1 MAASSRIN
9 DRLFFTIFPS
19 DASVESSVG
28 GAHVLISRCA
38 TRALVLFRNLTQIWE
53 AERESGGFASRPR
66 CCSHLVQMK
75 RNRRWVPVRETIGTV
90 PRRWVTNDLVEEEQ
104 ERSAVGVRPCARHTE
119 DRSDEEWRGMR
130 VASYLRFPG
139 VMGHL
144 YEYNFQPF
152 LLLSPLRPALKLS
165 PPRQTFSLPPNFN

>member
-130 VASYLRFPG
+130 VAF
-139 VMGHL
+139 
-144 YEYNFQPF
+144 
-152 LLLSPLRPALKLS
+152 LSPFPRGDGTFIRIQFPTVSPFIPAS
-165 PPRQTFSLPPNFN
+165 AGSQTFPAPPNLLPPPEF